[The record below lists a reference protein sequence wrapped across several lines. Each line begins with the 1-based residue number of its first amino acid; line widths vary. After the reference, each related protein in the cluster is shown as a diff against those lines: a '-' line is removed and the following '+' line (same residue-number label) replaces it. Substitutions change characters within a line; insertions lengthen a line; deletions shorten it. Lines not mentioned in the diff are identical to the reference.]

1 MTQYELIPHNSGVTS
16 IPFNQ
21 QSSSELAY
29 EDDPATSV
37 MQSLAN
43 GHTLNIL
50 ESTSLDDAIQTMKTH
65 HVTLMLVTRDSHIT
79 GILSSEDLL
88 GEKPITLQQR
98 SRIER
103 ENIMVKMLMT
113 PLNEIIL
120 MDIED
125 VLHARVGNVIATL
138 KNHHQPYAIVSSNQ
152 TPQEEKAL
160 HGIFSASQISKQLHK
175 DI

>member
-1 MTQYELIPHNSGVTS
+1 
-16 IPFNQ
+16 
-21 QSSSELAY
+21 
-29 EDDPATSV
+29 

>member
-1 MTQYELIPHNSGVTS
+1 MTQYELIPHHSGVTS

-43 GHTLNIL
+43 GHTLSIS
-50 ESTSLDDAIQTMKTH
+50 ESTPLDDAIHTMKTH
-65 HVTLMLVTRDSHIT
+65 HVTLMLVTHDTHVT

-103 ENIMVKMLMT
+103 ENIGLQVEFDHLINHFIRLFHI
-113 PLNEIIL
+113 PFFAISVHQNLGE
-120 MDIED
+120 
-125 VLHARVGNVIATL
+125 VGVCFFFCE
-138 KNHHQPYAIVSSNQ
+138 PC
-152 TPQEEKAL
+152 
-160 HGIFSASQISKQLHK
+160 
-175 DI
+175 